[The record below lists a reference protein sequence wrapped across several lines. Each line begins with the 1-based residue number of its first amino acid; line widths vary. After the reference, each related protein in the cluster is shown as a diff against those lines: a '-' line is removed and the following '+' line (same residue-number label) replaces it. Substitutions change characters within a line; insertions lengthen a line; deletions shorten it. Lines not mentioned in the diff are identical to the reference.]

1 MIIFFVSSFSDPWP
15 FIFSQGWN
23 KHVSVKDEEE
33 EGETGID
40 QAVISISYADWVEF
54 KNNLKIKQKSID
66 LNL

>member
-1 MIIFFVSSFSDPWP
+1 M
-15 FIFSQGWN
+15 
-23 KHVSVKDEEE
+23 KDEEE